1 MSPPPAFVALV
12 VIAARQLQALAQ
24 PVHISRGLEAD
35 QVHLSSN
42 WEVQRVGIS
51 QSKRVHNDHGLGLH
65 RYWKAIKAQPVIH
78 LEVRHCHDA
87 EGTRG

>member
-1 MSPPPAFVALV
+1 MLV
-12 VIAARQLQALAQ
+12 VNIITRQLQALAQ
-24 PVHISRGLEAD
+24 PVHISSGLEAD